1 MGCSSEGGSV
11 VGETAGRLEA
21 LGHRVEEGGPDT
33 RPFRK
38 AQETIVAAGTASY
51 DIADPSVLDPLN
63 AWLVEESLKLTA
75 ADFDP
80 VFLHDARERMRT
92 DGWECDTVLHDILTG
107 PVPPGGFEA
116 AYSLDV
122 FEHIVQLVQVF
133 MAIRDNGFIPILV
146 VGCIAEGGL
155 IVFNHAGIQQVVI
168 DVLIS
173 LLVLLAVLTARGY
186 LLLRR
191 PTADPFARAEQVQS

>member
-1 MGCSSEGGSV
+1 MVNALYGPQFGDATPYVLEMGLIGL
-11 VGETAGRLEA
+11 A
-21 LGHRVEEGGPDT
+21 
-33 RPFRK
+33 
-38 AQETIVAAGTASY
+38 I
-51 DIADPSVLDPLN
+51 
-63 AWLVEESLKLTA
+63 SLTNL
-75 ADFDP
+75 
-80 VFLHDARERMRT
+80 
-92 DGWECDTVLHDILTG
+92 
-107 PVPPGGFEA
+107 
-116 AYSLDV
+116 
-122 FEHIVQLVQVF
+122 LVQVF

-191 PTADPFARAEQVQS
+191 PTADPFARAEQVQI